1 MRKIFLIAFFLFYLN
16 ADTFEV
22 RNFKADIY
30 SKNSQLVKI
39 DLSMVFEGRDLKV
52 NQDRVLD
59 ALNIVV
65 GSFFFEDLMTSK
77 GKEEFKSLLI
87 KYLDKKYGVEVDEI
101 LILKLME
108 ADNITIRNLIKELKK
123 EGCCK

>member
-1 MRKIFLIAFFLFYLN
+1 MRKIFLIVFFLFYLN